1 MRLSPHFTLE
11 EMVKSQ
17 TALRMGLDNSPG
29 PDQLEALVSLCEFA
43 LEPIRN
49 HYERPVIVSSGFRAL
64 AVNKAIGSKD
74 KSQHTKGQAADIE
87 SPGLDNLELYYWIA
101 ENLDFDQ
108 LILEYYSGEPSSGW
122 VHVSYVG
129 SENRGQTLRIDKS
142 GVSRETVP
150 KTKSA

>member
-1 MRLSPHFTLE
+1 MNLSPHFTIE
-11 EMVKSQ
+11 EMIKSQ
-17 TALRMGLDNSPG
+17 TALRLGLDNSPG
-29 PDQLEALVSLCEFA
+29 PEELEALVDLCEFG

-49 HYERPVIVSSGFRAL
+49 HYQRPVIVGSGFRAP
-64 AVNKAIGSKD
+64 AVNKAIGSRRT
-74 KSQHTKGQAADIE
+74 SQHTKGQAADIE
-87 SPGLDNLELYYWIA
+87 IPGLDNLELYYWA
-101 ENLDFDQ
+101 AANLDFDQ

-150 KTKSA
+150 KAKPA

>member
-1 MRLSPHFTLE
+1 M
-11 EMVKSQ
+11 
-17 TALRMGLDNSPG
+17 
-29 PDQLEALVSLCEFA
+29 
-43 LEPIRN
+43 
-49 HYERPVIVSSGFRAL
+49 
-64 AVNKAIGSKD
+64 NKAIGSKD
-74 KSQHTKGQAADIE
+74 ASQHTKGEAADIE
-87 SPGLDNLELYYWIA
+87 IPGLDNLELYYWIA

-150 KTKSA
+150 KAKAA

>member
-29 PDQLEALVSLCEFA
+29 PDQFEALVSLCEFA

-64 AVNKAIGSKD
+64 AVNKAIGSRRT
-74 KSQHTKGQAADIE
+74 SQHTKGQAADIE
-87 SPGLDNLELYYWIA
+87 IPGLDNLELYYWA
-101 ENLDFDQ
+101 AANLDFDQ

>member
-1 MRLSPHFTLE
+1 MRLSPHFTLD
-11 EMVKSQ
+11 EMLKSQ
-17 TALRMGLDNSPG
+17 TALRMGLDNNPG

-142 GVSRETVP
+142 GVTRETLSKAKP
-150 KTKSA
+150 A

>member
-1 MRLSPHFTLE
+1 MRLSPHFTLD
-11 EMVKSQ
+11 EMLKSQ